1 MSDKSVG
8 LGKVLDWPNHDDY
21 QDKPPRFGH
30 WTEQEQEEK
39 RLEEE
44 IAKLEV
50 NLGKSEA
57 KVHTCNA
64 TCGCDCRSDECTCD
78 CYCDP
83 LPAHYEQNQDPSQQL
98 NPTEDQNVTPFS
110 QGQFIPTAT
119 YGPQKGDEAGTID
132 PEVEADLG
140 VDVACPNCQ
149 KESLLG
155 PMGFEQVLKDGKWVC
170 PECGYE
176 EPIGNEEDLEWLL
189 FGTDI
194 TEETDDETM
203 YDPFD
208 VTKREAKGIPWCEF
222 HDKAISEHSASE
234 LEDDEPWDVPG
245 YGVKY
250 EGPLTDPR
258 EREKTG
264 DAEKEPGEDLSPEAQ
279 KIAGRDPASIE
290 AKQKEKP
297 KLEVDV
303 NQKIAILGKTGSGK
317 SNLVKVL
324 MTDILPDYKFVVLD
338 AIGNLTEYDGQPN
351 VDYHQTNPSDEA
363 DVDQIIYSALEKG
376 DCMVVIDEVDR
387 YNSKKGTMLNEL
399 VNVGRNYGVGGI
411 FAARRTA
418 SIDKDILANSAFI
431 FTFQHILPQDLD
443 VLMDWF
449 AQPEDTFR
457 DLQEFE
463 AILFKDGDQIWSGKV
478 PEMPTTT
485 PSKKPML
492 PKKPKGKGKGPE
504 QKGGEPTPSTG
515 GGGGQP
521 TGGEGSDTKGQGMPA
536 EKEPKQKGPSDKSPE
551 LTPADE
557 GEKMASEKNE
567 ARYADEAPF
576 VCPLCNT
583 RYKYESDWSDHLVKE
598 HSYA

>member
-1 MSDKSVG
+1 MSDKSVT
-8 LGKVLDWPNHDDY
+8 KTLDWPNHK
-21 QDKPPRFGH
+21 DKDALPKFGH

-44 IAKLEV
+44 IARLEAE
-50 NLGKSEA
+50 GQ
-57 KVHTCNA
+57 
-64 TCGCDCRSDECTCD
+64 
-78 CYCDP
+78 P
-83 LPAHYEQNQDPSQQL
+83 DPSQQL
-98 NPTEDQNVTPFS
+98 NPTQQQNMTPLGQS
-110 QGQFIPTAT
+110 QFMPTAT
-119 YGPQKGDEAGTID
+119 YGPQKGDEAVS
-132 PEVEADLG
+132 PEVEADLSID
-140 VDVACPNCQ
+140 VDCPKCGKQ
-149 KESLLG
+149 SFLG
-155 PMGFEQVLKDGKWVC
+155 PNGMEQVLMERKWVC
-170 PECGYE
+170 SNCGYV
-176 EPIGNEEDLEWLL
+176 EPIEDDNDLDWFIFGDLEDEGESEDWEMS
-189 FGTDI
+189 
-194 TEETDDETM
+194 EEAE
-203 YDPFD
+203 
-208 VTKREAKGIPWCEF
+208 GLQNIPWCDL
-222 HDKAISEHSASE
+222 HDKAVADHSVSETE
-234 LEDDEPWDVPG
+234 EDEPWDVGG

-258 EREKTG
+258 EREKAG
-264 DAEKEPGEDLSPEAQ
+264 DVEKEPGEGLSPEAQ
-279 KIAGRDPASIE
+279 KITGTDPASIE
-290 AKQKEKP
+290 SKQKEKP

-303 NQKIAILGKTGSGK
+303 NQKITILGKTGSGK
-317 SNLVKVL
+317 TNLIKVL
-324 MTDILPDYKFVVLD
+324 ITDILPDYKFVVLD
-338 AIGNLTEYDGQPN
+338 AIGNLTDYQSQPN

-418 SIDKDILANSAFI
+418 SIDKDILANSKFI

-478 PEMPTTT
+478 PEMPTTA

-492 PKKPKGKGKGPE
+492 PKKPKGGKGKGPE
-504 QKGGEPTPSTG
+504 QKGGEGGEPTP
-515 GGGGQP
+515 P
-521 TGGEGSDTKGQGMPA
+521 TGEGGDDTKGQGMPA
-536 EKEPKQKGPSDKSPE
+536 EKEPEQKGPSDKSPE

-576 VCPLCNT
+576 VCPMGDG
-583 RYKYESDWSDHLVKE
+583 RYKYLSDLEDHLVRE